1 LQSSARLQE
10 TPEKVRGRGG
20 EGGQNKSEKQ
30 RAIVCIC
37 ETDPMLKGRDG
48 VGREGGLVVRCVIDG
63 GKKMEGGGWRVR
75 EKG

>member
-1 LQSSARLQE
+1 
-10 TPEKVRGRGG
+10 
-20 EGGQNKSEKQ
+20 
-30 RAIVCIC
+30 
-37 ETDPMLKGRDG
+37 MLKGRDG